1 MLPCAVR
8 SHCTSPRITLTASLQ
23 RKTANCP
30 GKKAWFATT
39 LGLTRVRLT
48 LRCMANF
55 VIKVLD
61 QSERVYAVRDAL

>member
-1 MLPCAVR
+1 MRCQIPLHLTSHHLDGFIATQNSQLPR
-8 SHCTSPRITLTASLQ
+8 
-23 RKTANCP
+23 
-30 GKKAWFATT
+30 KKAWFATT